1 MAGEFTEE
9 FVDVGGTKIHMMSGG
24 SGEPL
29 VLLHGAGG
37 NAGWLRYVQAL
48 SERYTVYIPS
58 HPGYGQSE
66 RPEWLETMADMTSFY
81 TWFLEQRGLEGSRAI
96 GFSMGGWLAAE
107 IAVNCRHAFSKLML
121 VDAVGIKP
129 EQGEIADIFII
140 SPAEVATLLFH
151 DPKQAPE
158 YDQLYG
164 QSPTPEQVAI
174 AEGNREMTVRL
185 CWKPYM
191 YDLRLPQLLGRVNIP
206 TRIVWGRE
214 DQIVPAECA
223 QLYHQAI
230 PGSDLV
236 IIDNCG
242 HVPQVEKPDEF
253 VKTALEFMA

>member
-1 MAGEFTEE
+1 MA
-9 FVDVGGTKIHMMSGG
+9 VD
-24 SGEPL
+24 
-29 VLLHGAGG
+29 
-37 NAGWLRYVQAL
+37 
-48 SERYTVYIPS
+48 
-58 HPGYGQSE
+58 
-66 RPEWLETMADMTSFY
+66 
-81 TWFLEQRGLEGSRAI
+81 
-96 GFSMGGWLAAE
+96 
-107 IAVNCRHAFSKLML
+107 CRHASSKRML

-129 EQGEIADIFII
+129 EQGEIADIVII
-140 SPAEVATLLFH
+140 SPAEVATLLCH

-206 TRIVWGRE
+206 TSIVWGRE

-236 IIDNCG
+236 LIDNCG